1 MIQRIQSIWLLLAA
15 ACGFTTLIASFYIGS
30 SGTLPV
36 EHFTAKDNLLLLIF
50 TVIAATLSAVAI
62 FLYKNRPL
70 QIKLGFAA
78 LALSI
83 INIVLF
89 FVGIKKYTS
98 GGIALESVAA
108 FIVPVFIILSIRAI
122 WKDERLVKSTDR
134 LR

>member
-15 ACGFTTLIASFYIGS
+15 ACGFTTLVASFYIGS
-30 SGTLPV
+30 NGTLPV
-36 EHFTAKDNLLLLIF
+36 EHFTAQSSILLTIT
-50 TVIAATLSAVAI
+50 TVIAATLSAVTI

-78 LALSI
+78 FALSI
-83 INIVLF
+83 INIILLF
-89 FVGIKKYTS
+89 IGVKKYTS

-108 FIVPVFIILSIRAI
+108 FVVPVFILLAIRAI
-122 WKDERLVKSTDR
+122 WKDDKLVKSTDR

>member
-15 ACGFTTLIASFYIGS
+15 ACGFTTLVASFYIGS

-36 EHFTAKDNLLLLIF
+36 EHFTAKTNNWLLIY
-50 TVIAATLSAVAI
+50 TVIAATLSAVTI

-70 QIKLGFAA
+70 QIKLSLAA
-78 LALSI
+78 LGISI
-83 INIVLF
+83 LNIAIYF
-89 FVGIKKYTS
+89 ISIKKYTS

-108 FIVPVFIILSIRAI
+108 FAIPIFLLLAIRAI
-122 WKDERLVKSTDR
+122 WKDEKLVKSTDR